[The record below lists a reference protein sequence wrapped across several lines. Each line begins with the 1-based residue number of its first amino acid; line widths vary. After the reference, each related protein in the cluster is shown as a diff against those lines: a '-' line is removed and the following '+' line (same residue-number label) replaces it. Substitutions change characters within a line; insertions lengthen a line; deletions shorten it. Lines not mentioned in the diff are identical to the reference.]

1 MRYVIR
7 LSAAIGIVG
16 GSLLL
21 NGCSEEAPLV
31 ELPPASVVVEAV
43 TSSQVGVRHEFIG
56 RTEAIERI
64 ELRARVSGTLEER
77 NFREGSAVET
87 GDLLFR
93 IEREPYQ
100 VEVDQAMAQLESDKA
115 QLVDAEAKFQR
126 METLFKKQ
134 SVSEQDRDEAKAASL
149 MAQAAVQGSEAALKR
164 ARLDLSYV
172 EITAPTSGLIS
183 EAAVDA
189 GNLVSADSGVLATI
203 VRLDPIHVHFT
214 VSDNEYLE
222 YRSRNPDPSVSTD
235 QSTGAQPSLRLSNN
249 TVYPASGSVEL
260 INNEVNPGTGTIS
273 LRAAFPNPDNLL
285 RPGQF
290 VTVVFERTLEEPSI
304 LVPQSAV
311 LTGQSGY
318 SVLVVG
324 EDNTVEQRKIE
335 TGDRSGDSWVVE
347 SGLES
352 GERIIVR
359 GLQKVRPGDVVNAI
373 EEAG

>member
-1 MRYVIR
+1 MR
-7 LSAAIGIVG
+7 LSVAAGLVCG
-16 GSLLL
+16 TLLL
-21 NGCSEEAPLV
+21 AGCAEETPEV
-31 ELPPASVVVEAV
+31 ELPPASVVVETV
-43 TSSQVGVRHEFIG
+43 TSSQVGIRHQFIG
-56 RTEAIERI
+56 RTAAVERI

-77 NFREGSAVET
+77 SFREGSAVES

-100 VEVDQAMAQLESDKA
+100 VQVDQAESQLESDKA
-115 QLVDAEAKFQR
+115 QRVDADAKYER

-134 SVSEQDRDEAKAASL
+134 SVSEQDRDEALAASL
-149 MAQAAVQGSEAALKR
+149 MAKAAVQGSEAALR
-164 ARLDLSYV
+164 QARLDLSYV
-172 EITAPTSGLIS
+172 EILAPTSGLIS
-183 EAAVDA
+183 EAAIDA

-222 YRSRNPDPSVSTD
+222 YRSRNPDPSESTN
-235 QSTGAQPSLRLSNN
+235 QSSGVQPSLLLSNN
-249 TVYPASGSVEL
+249 AEYPHAGSVEL
-260 INNEVNPGTGTIS
+260 IANEVNPGTGTIS
-273 LRAAFPNPDNLL
+273 LRASFPNPDNLL

-290 VTVVFERTLEEPSI
+290 VTVVFESTRAEPSI

-324 EDNTVEQRKIE
+324 DDNVVEQRQIE
-335 TGDRSGDSWVVE
+335 TGERSGTSWVVE
-347 SGLES
+347 SGLEN

-359 GLQKVRPGDVVNAI
+359 GLQKVGPGDLVNPI